1 VPRVIKRTSKKAGLS
16 PGTIVHI
23 GEKKIEAAKFFL
35 INYDPGQLQEKQ
47 LAAIEESFRFK
58 DTPPVTWI
66 NIDGLHE
73 IDIITKIGQHFK
85 IHPLTLEDIVHT
97 DQRPKA
103 EDYDDYVFIVFKMLF
118 YDDASTHITS
128 EQVSLILGSH
138 YLISFQE
145 KEGDVFNSVRE
156 RIRKAKGRIRNSG
169 PDYLT
174 YALIDATVDHYFF
187 ILEKVGEKLEQIE
200 EELLE
205 NPQPQTLQSIHN
217 LKREMIYFRKQ
228 AWPIRELLS
237 HLMHEESQLIQESSH
252 IFFRDIYDH
261 TIQVIDTIES
271 MRDVLTG
278 MQDLYLSTVS
288 NKMNEVM
295 KVLTIM
301 ATIFIPLTFIAGIY
315 GMNFKFMPELEWK
328 WSYPVLWG
336 VLVAIFVLMLFWF
349 RRRRW
354 L

>member
-1 VPRVIKRTSKKAGLS
+1 MPRYIRKTSKKTWLS
-16 PGTIVHI
+16 PGTLVHI
-23 GEKKIEAAKFFL
+23 GEKKAETTKFSL
-35 INYDPGQLQEKQ
+35 INYDQEQLQEKE
-47 LAAIEESFRFK
+47 LATIDESFAYK
-58 DTPPVTWI
+58 DTPPITWI

-73 IDIITKIGQHFK
+73 IDVIEKIGRHFN
-85 IHPLTLEDIVHT
+85 IHPLTLEDIVNT
-97 DQRPKA
+97 GQRSKA

-118 YDDASTHITS
+118 YDDADTHITS
-128 EQVSLILGSH
+128 EQVSLILGAH

-145 KEGDVFNSVRE
+145 KEGDVFNFVRE

-174 YALIDATVDHYFF
+174 YAIIDATVGHYFF
-187 ILEKVGEKLEQIE
+187 ILEKVGEKSEQIE

-205 NPQPQTLQSIHN
+205 NPKPQTLQSIHN

-228 AWPIRELLS
+228 VWPIRELLN
-237 HLMHEESQLIQESSH
+237 HLIHEESQLVQESSH
-252 IFFRDIYDH
+252 IFFRDIYNH

-278 MQDLYLSTVS
+278 MLDLYLSTLS

-315 GMNFKFMPELEWK
+315 GMNFKFMPELE
-328 WSYPVLWG
+328 
-336 VLVAIFVLMLFWF
+336 
-349 RRRRW
+349 
-354 L
+354 